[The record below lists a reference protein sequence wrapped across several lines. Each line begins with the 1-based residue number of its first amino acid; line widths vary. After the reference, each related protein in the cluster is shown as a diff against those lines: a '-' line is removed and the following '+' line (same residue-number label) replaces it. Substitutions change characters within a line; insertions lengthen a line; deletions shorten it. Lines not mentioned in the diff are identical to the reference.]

1 MITSLN
7 QLSSIR
13 PKGFL
18 VLDGV
23 NGAGKT
29 TLLKKI
35 LQYLAD
41 NNKTVKATRE
51 PGATELGV
59 NLRRLLLENPNE
71 QPCSIAEMFLFAA
84 DRAEHVNK
92 LIRPAI
98 NRGELVISDRYY
110 YSTVAFQGYGRKLDL
125 EMTYSINQIAIDG
138 MLPDLVLLMDLD
150 PAEGLRRTTARSTE
164 DCGKDSFE
172 REALEFHRAIRE
184 GFLEIAKTA
193 PEQFYL
199 IDASKSQEQIWDEV
213 KQIID
218 LLYIPIA
225 I

>member
-7 QLSSIR
+7 QLSSIH

-35 LQYLAD
+35 LQHLAD

-59 NLRRLLLENPNE
+59 NLRRLLLENPHE
-71 QPCSIAEMFLFAA
+71 QPCSLAEMFLFAA

-98 NRGELVISDRYY
+98 NRGELVVSDRYY

-138 MLPDLVLLMDLD
+138 MLPDLVLLLDLD
-150 PAEGLRRTTARSTE
+150 PAEGLKRTTTRRTE

-184 GFLEIAKTA
+184 GFLEIARTA

-199 IDASKSQEQIWDEV
+199 VDASKTPEQIWDEV

-218 LLYIPIA
+218 LLYLNDR
-225 I
+225 